1 MLVSGKNQK
10 GKYVNSYLMALIC
23 VMLDE
28 RKRGESKIFV
38 RLQMGISWNSIL
50 VYRRCMVQ
58 LALRV
63 PANVV
68 NS

>member
-10 GKYVNSYLMALIC
+10 GKYVNSYLMALIH

-28 RKRGESKIFV
+28 RKRGEFKIFV
-38 RLQMGISWNSIL
+38 RLKMGISGNSIL